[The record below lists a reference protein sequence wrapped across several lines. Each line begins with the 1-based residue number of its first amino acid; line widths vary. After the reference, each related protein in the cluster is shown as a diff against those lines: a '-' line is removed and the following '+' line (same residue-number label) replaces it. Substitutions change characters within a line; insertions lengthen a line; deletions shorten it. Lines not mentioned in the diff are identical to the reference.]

1 MIEWMGF
8 LDNLY
13 PWVKSA
19 HVIFVIFWMA
29 GLFTLPRYCI
39 YHSQTTPGSVED
51 LKWQNRETRL
61 RHIILTP
68 SLILSWVFGLLLAVH
83 IGAFVIGHW
92 FHVKLLAVIILTAY
106 HGWSVAYAKKLA
118 KGFRPASERGLRLMN
133 EVPGI
138 IAAVAVILAIIK
150 PF

>member
-1 MIEWMGF
+1 MGF
-8 LDNLY
+8 LGNLY

-19 HVIFVIFWMA
+19 HIIFVIFWMA

-39 YHSQTTPGSVED
+39 YHSQTIPGSVED

-68 SLILSWVFGLLLAVH
+68 SIILSWIFGVLLALHV
-83 IGAFVIGHW
+83 GALVVGYW
-92 FHVKLLAVIILTAY
+92 FHVKLTAVILLSIY
-106 HGWSVAYAKKLA
+106 HGWSVAYAKKLGR
-118 KGFRPASERGLRLMN
+118 GFRPSSERGLRLMN

-138 IAAVAVILAIIK
+138 IAAIVVILVIVK